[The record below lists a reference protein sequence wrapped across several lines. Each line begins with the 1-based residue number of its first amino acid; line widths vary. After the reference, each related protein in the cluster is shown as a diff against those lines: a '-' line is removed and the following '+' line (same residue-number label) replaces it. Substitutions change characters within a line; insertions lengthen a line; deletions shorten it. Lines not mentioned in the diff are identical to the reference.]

1 MLYAV
6 CRMPYAVCSMPY
18 AVCSMPYAAVCCM
31 LYAVCCRLYDMM
43 LTILR
48 KRKSTHYVLIDTYSG
63 LAFCYA
69 FVCAMLCR
77 AIGLS
82 YLPIL
87 RGGDLPKML
96 LKNKMISKMIFS
108 YSKINISPSLYM
120 KSKFQEIG
128 LQTKYI
134 PNTIDI
140 RYAPPSPR

>member
-1 MLYAV
+1 
-6 CRMPYAVCSMPY
+6 
-18 AVCSMPYAAVCCM
+18 
-31 LYAVCCRLYDMM
+31 MM
-43 LTILR
+43 LTIIR

-77 AIGLS
+77 LIGLS

-96 LKNKMISKMIFS
+96 IKNKMISKMIFS
-108 YSKINISPSLYM
+108 HSKINISPSLYM

-134 PNTIDI
+134 LIQLILININLNI
-140 RYAPPSPR
+140 EKNKPRFLWVRSVS